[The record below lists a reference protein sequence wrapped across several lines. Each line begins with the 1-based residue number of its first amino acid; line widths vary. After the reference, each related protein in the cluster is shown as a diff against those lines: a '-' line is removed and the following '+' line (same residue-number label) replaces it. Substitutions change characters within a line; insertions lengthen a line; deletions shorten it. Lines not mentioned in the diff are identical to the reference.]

1 MEHLIADSGIHF
13 ISREIEFNP
22 SEPLILNNGRTLKYT
37 FYDGIDFLEGT
48 RIFDLMYYHNEEGKY
63 IPLGELQTAD
73 RAIVRRPN
81 GREELDESG
90 LPVMTPGYPTT
101 LFTTYNDDDED
112 LISINSLQSF
122 RVKDPADSR
131 TQVAAFDLLLD
142 KWLPMPMFYKEVDG
156 ITSNLPLGWCRMK
169 MTKIG
174 EGDKKGV
181 CKYRL
186 VWAFDTQLGED
197 ELSILRPYIN
207 REESD
212 SVEFCLCNKADLYM
226 TFDARL
232 GSKQVTI
239 PEVMVARGIIATSE
253 LYRRTVTTAQAA
265 VAPDAYQR
273 ITKKKQEANIKF
285 LIQQANL
292 RKSELKNNSVKE
304 FVRMLKQINDDR
316 EGLNLENVEVS
327 AYASPDGGFSIN
339 DKLANQR
346 QKVSE
351 QYVNQELKKIKMNAN
366 VDAKY
371 TAQDWEGFQELVKA
385 SNIQDKDIILR
396 VLAMYKDPQEREQQ
410 IKNISSAFRELADGI
425 LPQLR
430 RSRLIINYETIGR
443 SDEQILDQIKADPK
457 KLSAEELLYG
467 AALKETPAEQEAV
480 YKLATTVYPND
491 ARAYNNLATLAY
503 ARGDYEAA
511 KSLLAQALRI
521 DAKLP
526 EAKANQGL
534 LALQGGD
541 VKTAELLIASATDAN
556 GLSEIMGNLNLAK
569 GNYAQA
575 EQDFGDISSNSAA
588 LAQILNKNYAA
599 AESTL
604 KHVKQADAVTD
615 YLKAIT
621 YYRMG
626 NTTDAKTA
634 LQQAT
639 GKDQQLAKY
648 AETDLEVKQ

>member
-1 MEHLIADSGIHF
+1 MMHKKKLLLLTVVS
-13 ISREIEFNP
+13 S
-22 SEPLILNNGRTLKYT
+22 
-37 FYDGIDFLEGT
+37 
-48 RIFDLMYYHNEEGKY
+48 M
-63 IPLGELQTAD
+63 
-73 RAIVRRPN
+73 
-81 GREELDESG
+81 
-90 LPVMTPGYPTT
+90 
-101 LFTTYNDDDED
+101 LFTSCSKLGPLSADNFTVTPNPLETQKGGVPATINGHFPEKYMNKKAVVTIIPELRYANGERVQGNTATFQGENVNDNNQVIAYRSGGNYT
-112 LISINSLQSF
+112 LRTNF
-122 RVKDPADSR
+122 AYAD
-131 TQVAAFDLLLD
+131 
-142 KWLPMPMFYKEVDG
+142 
-156 ITSNLPLGWCRMK
+156 
-169 MTKIG
+169 
-174 EGDKKGV
+174 
-181 CKYRL
+181 
-186 VWAFDTQLGED
+186 
-197 ELSILRPYIN
+197 
-207 REESD
+207 
-212 SVEFCLCNKADLYM
+212 CNKAALYI
-226 TFDARL
+226 TFNARL
-232 GSKQVTI
+232 GSKQVAI
-239 PEVMVARGIIATSE
+239 PEVKVADGVVATSE

-265 VAPDAYQR
+265 LAPDAYQR

-327 AYASPDGGFSIN
+327 AYASPDGGFNIN
-339 DKLANQR
+339 DKLANER

-351 QYVNQELKKIKMNAN
+351 QYVNQELKKIKMNAH

-443 SDEQILDQIKADPK
+443 SDEQILDQIQADPR
-457 KLSAEELLYG
+457 KLSIEELLYG
-467 AALKETPAEQEAV
+467 AALKETPAEQEGV

-491 ARAYNNLATLAY
+491 ARAYNNLATIAY

-511 KSLLAQALRI
+511 KALLAQALRI
-521 DAKLP
+521 EAKLP

-534 LALQGGD
+534 LALKNGD

-556 GLSEIMGNLNLAK
+556 GLSEVMGNLNLAK

-575 EQDFGDISSNSAA
+575 EHDFGNSSSNSAA

-599 AESTL
+599 AEATL
-604 KHVKQADAVTD
+604 RHVKQADATTD
-615 YLKAIT
+615 YLKAIV
-621 YYRMG
+621 YSRMG
-626 NTTDAKTA
+626 NTTDAKEA
-634 LQQAT
+634 LRQAT
-639 GKDQQLAKY
+639 SKDEGLAKY
-648 AETDLEVKQ
+648 AETDLEVNK

>member
-1 MEHLIADSGIHF
+1 MMQNKKILLLTVVSTMLFTSCSKLGPLSADNFTVSPNPLETQKGTVPATINGHFPAKYMNKKAVVTIIPELRYANGERVKGSTATFQGENVNDNNQVIAYQSGG
-13 ISREIEFNP
+13 NY
-22 SEPLILNNGRTLKYT
+22 TLKTNFAY
-37 FYDGIDFLEGT
+37 
-48 RIFDLMYYHNEEGKY
+48 
-63 IPLGELQTAD
+63 AD
-73 RAIVRRPN
+73 
-81 GREELDESG
+81 
-90 LPVMTPGYPTT
+90 
-101 LFTTYNDDDED
+101 
-112 LISINSLQSF
+112 
-122 RVKDPADSR
+122 
-131 TQVAAFDLLLD
+131 
-142 KWLPMPMFYKEVDG
+142 
-156 ITSNLPLGWCRMK
+156 
-169 MTKIG
+169 
-174 EGDKKGV
+174 
-181 CKYRL
+181 
-186 VWAFDTQLGED
+186 
-197 ELSILRPYIN
+197 
-207 REESD
+207 
-212 SVEFCLCNKADLYM
+212 CNKADLYM

-480 YKLATTVYPND
+480 YKLATTVY
-491 ARAYNNLATLAY
+491 
-503 ARGDYEAA
+503 EAA